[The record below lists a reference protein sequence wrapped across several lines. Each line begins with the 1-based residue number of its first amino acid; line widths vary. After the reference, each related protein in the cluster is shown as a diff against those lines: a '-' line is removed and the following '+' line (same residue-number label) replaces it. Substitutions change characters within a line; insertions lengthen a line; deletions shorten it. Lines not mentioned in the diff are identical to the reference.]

1 MQFPPPDG
9 PGFEIPSVVEEL
21 WCEFLAWKTGGSG
34 GRTDSLFVM
43 VFLGVIEIKVV
54 ILLCTLSKS
63 IMIHIF
69 IYIHI
74 VSNIRFRLEYSK
86 VFVVTH
92 YRWFEHI

>member
-69 IYIHI
+69 IYIYTYCFKHP
-74 VSNIRFRLEYSK
+74 VSFGIFQGFCGDAL
-86 VFVVTH
+86 
-92 YRWFEHI
+92 